1 MLGGVNEGPGGNMR
15 RLLLLA
21 LLTPALAL
29 GQEPPPAEGDA
40 APRFGISGSL
50 GFPDGVAASALFR
63 PIDMLRLSAGGT
75 WNYFGFGVQ
84 AGADVKPLQW
94 PIAPTLG
101 VEVGHYFD
109 ADLTWLAAQDAGVPP
124 ELEPLL
130 EKVGYSYASAHLGVE
145 VGSSRR
151 LVLFARAGLSYFW
164 TTVNGASQA
173 VSNAGTGTVTVRIED
188 PKFRATLPSV
198 KLGIIFFL

>member
-1 MLGGVNEGPGGNMR
+1 MR

-29 GQEPPPAEGDA
+29 GQEAQPASEA
-40 APRFGISGSL
+40 SPRFGLSGSL
-50 GFPDGVAASALFR
+50 GFPDGIVASGLFR
-63 PIDMLRLSAGGT
+63 PIDMLRLTAGGS
-75 WNYFGFGVQ
+75 WNYFGFGLQ
-84 AGADVKPLQW
+84 AGVDVKPLQW

-101 VEVGHYFD
+101 VEAGHYFD

-130 EKVGYSYASAHLGVE
+130 EKVGYSYATAHLGVE

-151 LVLFARAGLSYFW
+151 FVLFARAGISYLW
-164 TTVNGASQA
+164 TTVRGAADA
-173 VSNAGTGTVTVRIED
+173 VETSGTGTVRVRIED
-188 PKFRATLPSV
+188 PEFRATIPSV
-198 KLGIIFFL
+198 KAGIIFFL